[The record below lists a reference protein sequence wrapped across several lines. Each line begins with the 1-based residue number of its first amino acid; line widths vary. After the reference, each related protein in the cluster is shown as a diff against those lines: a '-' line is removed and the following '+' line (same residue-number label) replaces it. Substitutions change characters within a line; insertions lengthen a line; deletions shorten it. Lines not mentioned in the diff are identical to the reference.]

1 MYVQMYLSLHG
12 WKTSPF
18 EKECT
23 AMCRFYRWKLWFQ
36 YKWRIILWN
45 TNGKLVGDGKNDVW
59 KTGKILQR
67 FYNMYMHI
75 FKQDS
80 FVIIEIFHFFFS
92 QHWLFINKCKHFD
105 HIEQQHIT
113 FNSPPIFHQPLPE
126 SHVNSSK
133 FYRNWKYYSK

>member
-23 AMCRFYRWKLWFQ
+23 AMCMILQ
-36 YKWRIILWN
+36 METLVSIKWRIILWN

>member
-1 MYVQMYLSLHG
+1 MESWWEMERMMFERRENFAEILH
-12 WKTSPF
+12 
-18 EKECT
+18 
-23 AMCRFYRWKLWFQ
+23 
-36 YKWRIILWN
+36 
-45 TNGKLVGDGKNDVW
+45 
-59 KTGKILQR
+59 
-67 FYNMYMHI
+67 MYMHI

-126 SHVNSSK
+126 SHINSSK
-133 FYRNWKYYSK
+133 FY

>member
-1 MYVQMYLSLHG
+1 MESWWEMERMM
-12 WKTSPF
+12 F
-18 EKECT
+18 ERRGKF
-23 AMCRFYRWKLWFQ
+23 CRDF
-36 YKWRIILWN
+36 
-45 TNGKLVGDGKNDVW
+45 T
-59 KTGKILQR
+59 TC
-67 FYNMYMHI
+67 I

-133 FYRNWKYYSK
+133 FYRN